1 MSYSNV
7 RDPDLLG
14 PLLGARVI
22 EITQH
27 DPEEFDEG
35 RGSRIYLHFENG
47 ITLSFPIGDDGFDIN
62 IPDGDDND
70 DDPGSNAGG

>member
-14 PLLGARVI
+14 PLIGQRVI

-27 DPEEFDEG
+27 DKEEFVENHE
-35 RGSRIYLHFENG
+35 SRIYLHFENG
-47 ITLSFPIGDDGFDIN
+47 LTLSFPIGDDGFNIN
-62 IPDGDDND
+62 DPRPGADDGPTTRDD
-70 DDPGSNAGG
+70 G